1 MTKYIYSSDAK
12 MSQLNYMLDDALPF
26 VIQTMDS
33 KQANKFK
40 TCQGNVFKT
49 PCISDEGAP
58 WVGLYFEEERT
69 MYQ

>member
-1 MTKYIYSSDAK
+1 

-33 KQANKFK
+33 KQAKKFK
-40 TCQGNVFKT
+40 TCQGNVFKSSCMHA
-49 PCISDEGAP
+49 CILDEGAP

>member
-1 MTKYIYSSDAK
+1 

-40 TCQGNVFKT
+40 TCQGNVFKS
-49 PCISDEGAP
+49 PCMFACILDEGAP
-58 WVGLYFEEERT
+58 WVGFYFEEERT